1 MSTLLNILLFV
12 LLLGIIITIHE
23 AGHLIAAKIFN
34 VYCGE
39 FSIGMGPKIF
49 SHKFKETLFCLRAIP
64 IGGYVAMA
72 GDNDNQIE
80 PDVDESNLPPE
91 RTLKGIHPLKK
102 IIIMLAGIFM
112 NLILAVLI
120 VAMIYLSIG
129 KVAVSP
135 KPIINQVTENSPAMS
150 AGLKVGD
157 EVIECKLDNG
167 YSIKPST
174 FDELSAF
181 LTTYEEG
188 VVHFTIKRDN
198 EQLKIDVTPEFNE
211 EEGRFLMG
219 IMSQERTVADVNFF
233 NCWYYAIIYLR
244 ETMKLLITTLLGLF
258 RGVGLK
264 NLSGPVG
271 IYKVTEQAVSMG
283 ATTYLNLVAIISL
296 NVGLFNALPLPIMD
310 GGRVLIT
317 IIEWIIGKPI
327 NEKLEKVIMTA
338 SVVLIL
344 ALLLYVT
351 SQDIL
356 KLVGK

>member
-1 MSTLLNILLFV
+1 MSTLLNILLFI

-72 GDNDNQIE
+72 GDNDNKLE
-80 PDVDESNLPPE
+80 ADVDETDLPPE
-91 RTLKGIHPLKK
+91 RTLKGIHPAKK
-102 IIIMLAGIFM
+102 IIIMLAGIIM
-112 NLILAVLI
+112 NIVLAIVI
-120 VAMIYLSIG
+120 VAMIYLSMG
-129 KVAVSP
+129 KAVVSP
-135 KPIINQVTENSPAMS
+135 KPIINQVTENSPAMQS
-150 AGLKVGD
+150 GLKVGD
-157 EVIECKLDNG
+157 EIVECILDNG

-181 LTTYEEG
+181 LSTYQEG
-188 VVHFTIKRDN
+188 TVHFTIKRDN
-198 EQLKIDVTPEFNE
+198 EQLKIDVTPKYNE
-211 EEGRFLMG
+211 EEGRYLIG
-219 IMSQERTVADVNFF
+219 IMSQNRSLADVNLI
-233 NCWYYAIIYLR
+233 NCWYYAFIYLR

-258 RGVGLK
+258 RGVGLN

-283 ATTYLNLVAIISL
+283 ATTYLNLVALISL
-296 NVGLFNALPLPIMD
+296 NVGIFNALPLPIMD
-310 GGRVLIT
+310 GGRVVIT
-317 IIEWIIGKPI
+317 IAEWVTGKPI
-327 NEKLEKVIMTA
+327 NKKLENTIMTI
-338 SVVLIL
+338 SVFLLI
-344 ALLLYVT
+344 ALLIIVT

-356 KLVGK
+356 KLMGK